1 MRGAGAGALVS
12 RRSSTIQSPPSTSA
26 TTTLIQRSSSVLSN
40 TTSKKPPVLERLLQ
54 APQQQAIE
62 TFRDEALRKFYVRVI
77 CWQVGCGAGNTIF
90 PLVAAY
96 KKLYVHACD
105 ISPHAIEL
113 VEVYSLSHVGF
124 KEDRINAFVC
134 DIVDDS
140 LSEKIIPS
148 SVDVVTLPNGYVL
161 LRDYVIGDFA
171 QVKLHNRNQ
180 MIGDGFYVRGDGTMR
195 GAGALVW
202 PTHSRL
208 PSFLDNSIAAVHIC
222 HRHRHSHPTVVVGAQ
237 QRKCQSLE
245 EHYQRKATKYW
256 NDFYKRHNNK
266 VGCGAGNTV
275 FPLVATYHKLYIHAC
290 DISPH
295 AIELVKPN
303 GYVLLRDYAIGD
315 FAQVKLH
322 NRNQMIGD
330 GFYVRGD
337 GTCSFYFSEDFLSSL
352 FLEAGFNTVDI
363 SVYSRQIENRSRN
376 ITMDRR
382 WIRGIFKKECI
393 ASDSALIPEAR

>member
-1 MRGAGAGALVS
+1 
-12 RRSSTIQSPPSTSA
+12 
-26 TTTLIQRSSSVLSN
+26 
-40 TTSKKPPVLERLLQ
+40 
-54 APQQQAIE
+54 
-62 TFRDEALRKFYVRVI
+62 
-77 CWQVGCGAGNTIF
+77 
-90 PLVAAY
+90 
-96 KKLYVHACD
+96 
-105 ISPHAIEL
+105 
-113 VEVYSLSHVGF
+113 
-124 KEDRINAFVC
+124 
-134 DIVDDS
+134 
-140 LSEKIIPS
+140 
-148 SVDVVTLPNGYVL
+148 
-161 LRDYVIGDFA
+161 
-171 QVKLHNRNQ
+171 
-180 MIGDGFYVRGDGTMR
+180 MR

-237 QRKCQSLE
+237 QRKCQSLD

-256 NDFYKRHNNK
+256 NDFYKRHNNRFFK
-266 VGCGAGNTV
+266 DRHYLEKDWGNFFSDDSFSPNGKVLFEVGCGAGNTI

-295 AIELVKPN
+295 AIELVK
-303 GYVLLRDYAIGD
+303 
-315 FAQVKLH
+315 VKLH

-337 GTCSFYFSEDFLSSL
+337 GTCSFYFSEVFLSSL

-393 ASDSALIPEAR
+393 APDSAIIPEAR

>member
-1 MRGAGAGALVS
+1 
-12 RRSSTIQSPPSTSA
+12 
-26 TTTLIQRSSSVLSN
+26 
-40 TTSKKPPVLERLLQ
+40 
-54 APQQQAIE
+54 
-62 TFRDEALRKFYVRVI
+62 
-77 CWQVGCGAGNTIF
+77 
-90 PLVAAY
+90 
-96 KKLYVHACD
+96 
-105 ISPHAIEL
+105 
-113 VEVYSLSHVGF
+113 
-124 KEDRINAFVC
+124 
-134 DIVDDS
+134 
-140 LSEKIIPS
+140 
-148 SVDVVTLPNGYVL
+148 
-161 LRDYVIGDFA
+161 
-171 QVKLHNRNQ
+171 
-180 MIGDGFYVRGDGTMR
+180 MR

-266 VGCGAGNTV
+266 FFKDRHYLEKDWGNFFSDDSFSPNRKVLFEVGCGAGNTI

-295 AIELVKPN
+295 AIELVKSHVGFKEDRINAFVCDVVDDNLSEKISPSSVDVVTLVFMLSAVSPKNMPLILQNIKSVLKPN